1 MSGSTRITPFP
12 TGLGVVIVVA
22 AAVAA
27 AAAAVVTF
35 EEAVPE
41 ITVAKS
47 DVNHLQLGQS
57 IVVLLH

>member
-1 MSGSTRITPFP
+1 MICAGARVALPSLRA
-12 TGLGVVIVVA
+12 LVVVV
-22 AAVAA
+22 VV
-27 AAAAVVTF
+27 AAAAVVTL

-57 IVVLLH
+57 IAVLLH